1 MITDQK
7 EYICIASTT
16 SIQNSGLMDVL
27 IPAYEKSTPYHVRVR
42 LSAVGTG
49 KAIRLAKK
57 GQADL
62 IFVHDPFREE
72 KFVTTGYGVNRRTV
86 MYNEFLIVGPE
97 DDPANVGKVTR
108 AVDAFKA
115 IAEKAAPFVSRGD
128 ESGTNFRELD
138 LWEDTGINPRGKG
151 WYFEAGADMRQ
162 TLQAADQKKAYTFVD
177 NGTFLYFQKQLNLV
191 RVFGNDSVL
200 KNYYSIIAVNPANYP
215 DVNYRVSMD
224 FIAFITSLKGQK
236 LIAGYTRGE
245 AVLFYPAAIP
255 VVDDAL
261 KNSDLAF
268 DVRTIC
274 QSR

>member
-1 MITDQK
+1 MIIDQK
-7 EYICIASTT
+7 KYICIASTT
-16 SIQNSGLMDVL
+16 SIQNSGLMNVL
-27 IPAYEKSTPYHVRVR
+27 IPAYEKSTPYHVGVR
-42 LSAVGTG
+42 LLAVGTG

-72 KFVTTGYGVNRRTV
+72 KFVATGYGVNRRTV

-162 TLQAADQKKAYTFVD
+162 TLLAADQKKAYALID
-177 NGTFLYFQKQLNLV
+177 NGTFLYFQKQINLV
-191 RVFGNDSVL
+191 RVFENDTIL
-200 KNYYSIIAVNPANYP
+200 KNYYSIIAVNPAHYP
-215 DVNYRVSMD
+215 DVNYRESID
-224 FIAFITSLKGQK
+224 FIAFITSLEGQK
-236 LIAGYTRGE
+236 LIAGYTPGE

-255 VVDDAL
+255 VVG
-261 KNSDLAF
+261 
-268 DVRTIC
+268 
-274 QSR
+274 

>member
-1 MITDQK
+1 MISDQEK
-7 EYICIASTT
+7 YIGIASTT

-27 IPAYEKSTPYHVRVR
+27 IPAYEKSTPYHVCVR

-72 KFVTTGYGVNRRTV
+72 KFVTTGYGVNRRIV

-97 DDPANVGKVTR
+97 DDPANVRKVTG
-108 AVDAFKA
+108 AVDAFRA

-151 WYFEAGADMRQ
+151 WYFEAGADMGQ
-162 TLQAADQKKAYTFVD
+162 TLLAADQKKAYTLVD
-177 NGTFLYFQKQLNLV
+177 NGTFLYFQKQINLV
-191 RVFGNDSVL
+191 RVFGNDSIL
-200 KNYYSIIAVNPANYP
+200 KNHYSIIAVNPANYP
-215 DVNYRVSMD
+215 DVNYRESMD
-224 FIAFITSLKGQK
+224 FIAFITSLEGQK
-236 LIAGYTRGE
+236 LIAGYTREG

-255 VVDDAL
+255 VVDDA
-261 KNSDLAF
+261 
-268 DVRTIC
+268 
-274 QSR
+274 